1 MLNSKINSMDRR
13 IETMHIIA
21 NRISAQRIKMGL
33 SKKELATILGISP
46 SSVSSYEQETNI
58 PSITVLTKMCALF
71 NVSADY
77 LLGIEKAP
85 NSSSAFSL
93 DGLTQSQIEAVESMI
108 KAFRETN

>member
-1 MLNSKINSMDRR
+1 MDRR
-13 IETMHIIA
+13 TETMHIIA

-33 SKKELATILGISP
+33 SKKELATVLGISP

-85 NSSSAFSL
+85 NSSSAFNL
-93 DGLTQSQIEAVESMI
+93 DGLSQAQIEAVESMI